1 MLYYRE
7 ESSMTVR
14 RRCLPAGWYPA
25 DPADAAEAITDF
37 ERRAVDSGQTVGT
50 GGCAALAPHASWF
63 YSGYLA
69 YLAIA
74 SLESEAETV
83 VVFGG
88 HQGPFSRPLLAEED
102 AFETPFGPM
111 PADEELR
118 DALRAEFGFDS
129 DRYSDNT
136 VELQLP
142 LLRRRYP
149 GARVLWIRT
158 PASELSFQIGQR
170 AAQLSKTLGRRTVAL
185 GSADLTHYGP
195 NYDFAPHGLGSR
207 AAEWVRETNDRRFIE
222 AAVSG
227 SWKEALSAA
236 LSDSSSCSP
245 GAAAACIGF
254 AQARG
259 VGIGRLLAYAQSAD
273 LQPSSSF
280 VGYAA
285 ISWA

>member
-1 MLYYRE
+1 
-7 ESSMTVR
+7 MTVR
-14 RRCLPAGWYPA
+14 RRCLPEGWYPA
-25 DPADAAEAITDF
+25 ESAEASAAISDF
-37 ERRAVDSGQTVGT
+37 ERRAEAEGQTVGE

-69 YLAIA
+69 YLAVA
-74 SLESEAETV
+74 SLNPDAETV

-88 HQGPFSRPLLAEED
+88 HQGPFRRPLVAMED
-102 AFETPFGPM
+102 AFESPFGPLS
-111 PADEELR
+111 ADGELR
-118 DALRAEFGFDS
+118 DALRSEFDFET
-129 DRYSDNT
+129 DRYADNT
-136 VELQLP
+136 VEIQLP

-149 GARVLWIRT
+149 GARILWIRP
-158 PASELSFQIGQR
+158 PASELSYRIGLR
-170 AAQLSKTLGRRTVAL
+170 AAEISANLGRRTVAL

-195 NYDFAPHGLGSR
+195 NYDFAPQGLGSR
-207 AAEWVRETNDRRFIE
+207 AAEWVRETNDRRFID

-227 SWKEALSAA
+227 NWKEALSAA

-254 AQARG
+254 AQSRG
-259 VGIGRLLAYAQSAD
+259 VSAGRLLAYAQSAD
-273 LQPSSSF
+273 LQPSASF